1 LPISG
6 KNGGFV
12 PPFSCVPCLKIAQK
26 NGKFCPFCENS
37 LDYYPQNN
45 AYCRLAEPEAAI
57 SV

>member
-1 LPISG
+1 
-6 KNGGFV
+6 
-12 PPFSCVPCLKIAQK
+12 VPCLKIAQK